1 LFSWLGAA
9 GGGGGGGMGS
19 EGDGTAGEFN
29 GKPMWWGDLIGSVI
43 LIISKSF
50 RLLTNSLLIL
60 IVAILVVGIGT

>member
-9 GGGGGGGMGS
+9 GGGGMGS
-19 EGDGTAGEFN
+19 GDGTAGEFN
-29 GKPMWWGDLIGSVI
+29 GKSMWWGDLIGSVI

-60 IVAILVVGIGT
+60 IVAILVVGVGT

>member
-1 LFSWLGAA
+1 
-9 GGGGGGGMGS
+9 MGS
-19 EGDGTAGEFN
+19 EGDGAAGEFH
-29 GKPMWWGDLIGSVI
+29 GKPMSLGDLIGSVI